1 MDAKLTR
8 LREEILRVVNDAENP
23 LSVKQ
28 IKNRIQAYPNL
39 SSIYRAL
46 DFLSEKNLVHSLSFS
61 GMAYYFTGKK
71 GSGHFLICKGCNEMI
86 EFEDCVA
93 DGLQKKIQKMYDYVI
108 TDHILFFE
116 GFCTEC
122 RTHFSKKER
131 VMK

>member
-1 MDAKLTR
+1 MKGETVGAKLTR
-8 LREEILRVVNDAENP
+8 LREEILRVVNDAEKP

-61 GMAYYFTGKK
+61 GMAYYYTGKK

-93 DGLQKKIQKMYDYVI
+93 DGLQKKIQKMYKLLLVSDLLKPGL
-108 TDHILFFE
+108 TP
-116 GFCTEC
+116 
-122 RTHFSKKER
+122 
-131 VMK
+131 